1 MVEQATENR
10 CVGGSIPPL
19 GTTMRMLIVNKI
31 LIISL
36 TLFLMGCDSSSKND
50 YFPDDQ
56 GIIWHYKISI
66 GSDYT
71 GKIEEKRLTISNS
84 NRRINAKGTSYS
96 KVFSNGNSFTFLK
109 DVKNNS
115 FTRISASIT
124 NGTGLEEP
132 VKKVIFPSIYFE
144 SKDWKTLSQLLIT
157 KGFQP
162 PLRDF
167 KPSKV
172 FEMNFKVASHNAKI
186 KVKAGAFENCLI
198 IKGYGKT
205 EFTADTRYKPNEV
218 DITSEE
224 WICPGVGS
232 VKEIRE
238 EATNSSA
245 FGTRK
250 FYKELISFRK

>member
-1 MVEQATENR
+1 MIKLLIFYLAQVAQLVEQATENR

-172 FEMNFKVASHNAKI
+172 FEMNFKVSQV
-186 KVKAGAFENCLI
+186 KVLPSC
-198 IKGYGKT
+198 
-205 EFTADTRYKPNEV
+205 TAETFLYNE
-218 DITSEE
+218 
-224 WICPGVGS
+224 
-232 VKEIRE
+232 
-238 EATNSSA
+238 A
-245 FGTRK
+245 
-250 FYKELISFRK
+250 ISLFSKYRLNFLLGLALPQLHRFS